1 MVPLEKSSSFFL
13 LRNGYP
19 VHKKGGLLFDL
30 AVTSFICLFSS
41 LKSVCVV
48 LLIQKIIPYLW
59 P

>member
-1 MVPLEKSSSFFL
+1 MVPLENHPLFFL

-19 VHKKGGLLFDL
+19 VHKKGLLFDL